1 MDEIVLWDNVTTQTM
16 FLLRERTKIPHRTE
30 DFFFF
35 FLESN
40 VTKGNLYNGFDFLSH
55 LRDSLPACFKVLNDC
70 KNCASQNTSHTRASI
85 RWEYCKQIF
94 TNLPKSSPL
103 FVFNHPILPNPTDLL
118 QTNVGGSYFFIFK
131 KYIQTN
137 SIPSLWTAFNKKF
150 YGHCDV
156 NDCGHCGSFVPS
168 VGGSPKL
175 AEDHC
180 ERVETLHFQ
189 PTQMLDNNNHRPR
202 QGALCVL
209 VVCNL
214 HVFILIVR
222 SAVLFSK
229 RIHVNCYLEPP
240 LTSLPKVLRC
250 T

>member
-1 MDEIVLWDNVTTQTM
+1 MTAKTV
-16 FLLRERTKIPHRTE
+16 H
-30 DFFFF
+30 
-35 FLESN
+35 
-40 VTKGNLYNGFDFLSH
+40 
-55 LRDSLPACFKVLNDC
+55 
-70 KNCASQNTSHTRASI
+70 
-85 RWEYCKQIF
+85 
-94 TNLPKSSPL
+94 
-103 FVFNHPILPNPTDLL
+103 L
-118 QTNVGGSYFFIFK
+118 QTLPIHVLLSDGSIATRSSQICLNPHHSLSLIIPFSPIRQKWGRQLFFIFK

-156 NDCGHCGSFVPS
+156 NDCGHCGSFSPS
-168 VGGSPKL
+168 VRGSPKL

-189 PTQMLDNNNHRPR
+189 PTQMLDKNNHRPR

-214 HVFILIVR
+214 HVFVLIFR
-222 SAVLFSK
+222 SAVLYSK
-229 RIHVNCYLEPP
+229 RIHVTCYLEPP